1 MAEDDIR
8 LKDALIGIAAI
19 IAMDVLL
26 AVTVFVMLKAGLAT
40 RGLGT
45 IMPVALALSVVV
57 PTAALV
63 YYLKRRGICLGFLP
77 LGRRGWHLLLWQV
90 PFAIF
95 AAGVAAAIVG
105 PLLGLSPSENTSAA
119 DGRGVMVVVSLACYL
134 LLAPLVEEI
143 VFRRLLMGYLDRIV
157 PAFASVILSSL
168 LFGVAHIAPPV
179 MLYATFL
186 GMGCALVTRFHN
198 SLRAGFIVHLVNNV
212 AVQLIAVSAL

>member
-26 AVTVFVMLKAGLAT
+26 VVTVFVMMKSGLAAG
-40 RGLGT
+40 GLGT
-45 IMPVALALSVVV
+45 IMPAALALSVAV

-63 YYLKRRGICLGFLP
+63 YYLKHRGISLGFLP
-77 LGRRGWHLLLWQV
+77 LGRRGWHLLWQV
-90 PFAIF
+90 PLVIL
-95 AAGVAAAIVG
+95 AAGVAAAMVG
-105 PLLGLSPSENTSAA
+105 PLLGLSPSDNTSAA

-134 LLAPLVEEI
+134 LLAPLAEEI
-143 VFRRLLMGYLDRIV
+143 VFRRLLMGYLDRSV

-179 MLYATFL
+179 IVYATFL

>member
-8 LKDALIGIAAI
+8 LKDALIGIAVT

-26 AVTVFVMLKAGLAT
+26 VVTVFVMMKSGLAAG
-40 RGLGT
+40 GLGT
-45 IMPVALALSVVV
+45 IMPAALALSVVV

-63 YYLKRRGICLGFLP
+63 YYLKRRGISLGFLP
-77 LGRRGWHLLLWQV
+77 LGRRGWHLLWQV
-90 PFAIF
+90 PLVIL

-105 PLLGLSPSENTSAA
+105 PLLGLSPSESTSAA

-134 LLAPLVEEI
+134 LLAPLAEEI
-143 VFRRLLMGYLDRIV
+143 VFRRLLMGYLDRRV

-168 LFGVAHIAPPV
+168 IFGVVHIAPPV
-179 MLYATFL
+179 IVYATFL

>member
-1 MAEDDIR
+1 MAVDNIR

-26 AVTVFVMLKAGLAT
+26 VVTVFVMMEAGLAT

-45 IMPVALALSVVV
+45 ILPAGLALSVVV

-63 YYLKRRGICLGFLP
+63 YYLKRRGISLGFLP
-77 LGRRGWHLLLWQV
+77 LGRRGWHLLWQV
-90 PFAIF
+90 PLAILV
-95 AAGVAAAIVG
+95 AGIAAAIVG
-105 PLLGLSPSENTSAA
+105 PLMGISPSENTSAA

-143 VFRRLLMGYLDRIV
+143 VFRRLLMGYLDRSV

-168 LFGVAHIAPPV
+168 IFGLAHIAPPV
-179 MLYATFL
+179 MVYATFI

-198 SLRAGFIVHLVNNV
+198 SLRAGFVLHLVNNV
-212 AVQLIAVSAL
+212 VVQLIAISAL

>member
-8 LKDALIGIAAI
+8 LKDALIGIVAI
-19 IAMDVLL
+19 VAMDVLL
-26 AVTVFVMLKAGLAT
+26 VVTVFVMLKAGLAT

-63 YYLKRRGICLGFLP
+63 YYLKRRGISLGFLP
-77 LGRRGWHLLLWQV
+77 LGRRGWHLLWQV
-90 PFAIF
+90 PLAIF
-95 AAGVAAAIVG
+95 VAGVAAAIVG

-119 DGRGVMVVVSLACYL
+119 DGRGMMVVISLACYL
-134 LLAPLVEEI
+134 FLAPLIEEI
-143 VFRRLLMGYLDRIV
+143 VFRRLLMGYLDRSV

-168 LFGVAHIAPPV
+168 LFGLSHIAPPV
-179 MLYATFL
+179 MVYATFL

-212 AVQLIAVSAL
+212 VVQLIAVSAL

>member
-8 LKDALIGIAAI
+8 LKDALIGIVAI
-19 IAMDVLL
+19 SAMDVLL
-26 AVTVFVMLKAGLAT
+26 VVTVFVMMKSGLAAG
-40 RGLGT
+40 GLGT
-45 IMPVALALSVVV
+45 IMPAALALSVAV

-63 YYLKRRGICLGFLP
+63 YYLKHRGIGLGFLP
-77 LGRRGWHLLLWQV
+77 LGRRGWHLLWQV
-90 PFAIF
+90 PLVIL

-105 PLLGLSPSENTSAA
+105 PLLGISPSDNTSAA

-134 LLAPLVEEI
+134 LLAPLAEEI
-143 VFRRLLMGYLDRIV
+143 VFRRLLMGYLDRSV

-179 MLYATFL
+179 IVYATFL

-212 AVQLIAVSAL
+212 VVQLIAVSAL

>member
-8 LKDALIGIAAI
+8 LKDALIGIVAI
-19 IAMDVLL
+19 SAMDVLL
-26 AVTVFVMLKAGLAT
+26 VVTVFVMMKSGLAAG
-40 RGLGT
+40 GLGT
-45 IMPVALALSVVV
+45 IMPAALALSVAV

-63 YYLKRRGICLGFLP
+63 YYLKHRGIGLGFLP
-77 LGRRGWHLLLWQV
+77 LGRRGWHLLWQV
-90 PFAIF
+90 TLVIL

-105 PLLGLSPSENTSAA
+105 PLLGISPSDNTSAA

-134 LLAPLVEEI
+134 LLAPLAEEI
-143 VFRRLLMGYLDRIV
+143 VFRRLLMGYLDRSV

-179 MLYATFL
+179 IVYATFL

-212 AVQLIAVSAL
+212 VVQLIAVSAL

>member
-8 LKDALIGIAAI
+8 LKDALIGIVAI
-19 IAMDVLL
+19 SAMDVLL
-26 AVTVFVMLKAGLAT
+26 VVTVFVMMKSGLAAG
-40 RGLGT
+40 GLGT
-45 IMPVALALSVVV
+45 IMPAALALSVAV

-63 YYLKRRGICLGFLP
+63 YYLKHRGIGLGFLP
-77 LGRRGWHLLLWQV
+77 LGRRGWHLLWQV
-90 PFAIF
+90 PLVIL

-105 PLLGLSPSENTSAA
+105 PLLGISPSDNTSAA

-134 LLAPLVEEI
+134 LLAPLAEEI
-143 VFRRLLMGYLDRIV
+143 VFRRLLMGYLDRRV

-168 LFGVAHIAPPV
+168 IFGVVHIAPPV
-179 MLYATFL
+179 IVYATFL

-212 AVQLIAVSAL
+212 VVQLIAVSAL

>member
-8 LKDALIGIAAI
+8 LKDALIGIVAI
-19 IAMDVLL
+19 SAMDVLL
-26 AVTVFVMLKAGLAT
+26 VVTVFVMMKSGLAAG
-40 RGLGT
+40 GLGT
-45 IMPVALALSVVV
+45 IMPAALALSVAV
-57 PTAALV
+57 PTAALM
-63 YYLKRRGICLGFLP
+63 YYLKHRGIGLGFLP
-77 LGRRGWHLLLWQV
+77 LGRRGWHLLWQV
-90 PFAIF
+90 PLVIL

-105 PLLGLSPSENTSAA
+105 PLLGISPSDNTSAA

-134 LLAPLVEEI
+134 LLAPLAEEI
-143 VFRRLLMGYLDRIV
+143 VFRRLLMGYLDRSV

-179 MLYATFL
+179 IVYATFL

-212 AVQLIAVSAL
+212 VVQLIAVSAL

>member
-1 MAEDDIR
+1 MAEDNIR
-8 LKDALIGIAAI
+8 LKDALIGIVAI
-19 IAMDVLL
+19 SAMDVLL
-26 AVTVFVMLKAGLAT
+26 VVTVFVMMKSGLAAG
-40 RGLGT
+40 GLGT
-45 IMPVALALSVVV
+45 IMPAALALSVVV

-63 YYLKRRGICLGFLP
+63 YYLKHRGISLGFLP
-77 LGRRGWHLLLWQV
+77 LGRRGWHLLWQV
-90 PFAIF
+90 PLVIL

-105 PLLGLSPSENTSAA
+105 PLLGLSPSESTSAA

-134 LLAPLVEEI
+134 LLAPLAEEI
-143 VFRRLLMGYLDRIV
+143 VFRRLLMGYLDRRV

-168 LFGVAHIAPPV
+168 IFGVVHIAPPV
-179 MLYATFL
+179 IVYATFL

>member
-8 LKDALIGIAAI
+8 LKDTLIGIAAI

-26 AVTVFVMLKAGLAT
+26 VVTVFVMMKSGLAAG
-40 RGLGT
+40 GLGT
-45 IMPVALALSVVV
+45 IMPAALALSVVV
-57 PTAALV
+57 PTVALV
-63 YYLKRRGICLGFLP
+63 YYLKHRGISLGFLP
-77 LGRRGWHLLLWQV
+77 LGRRGWHLLWQV
-90 PFAIF
+90 PLVIL

-105 PLLGLSPSENTSAA
+105 PLLGLSPSESTSAA

-134 LLAPLVEEI
+134 LLAPLAEEI
-143 VFRRLLMGYLDRIV
+143 VFRRLLMGYLDRSV
-157 PAFASVILSSL
+157 PAFASVLLSSL
-168 LFGVAHIAPPV
+168 VFGVAHIAPPV
-179 MLYATFL
+179 MVYATFL

>member
-1 MAEDDIR
+1 MAEDNIR
-8 LKDALIGIAAI
+8 LKDALIGIVAI

-26 AVTVFVMLKAGLAT
+26 VVTVFVMMKSGLAAG
-40 RGLGT
+40 GLGT
-45 IMPVALALSVVV
+45 IMPAALALSVAV

-63 YYLKRRGICLGFLP
+63 YYLKHRGISLGFLP
-77 LGRRGWHLLLWQV
+77 LGRRGWHLLWQV
-90 PFAIF
+90 PLVIL

-105 PLLGLSPSENTSAA
+105 PLLGLSPSESTSAA

-134 LLAPLVEEI
+134 LLAPLAEEI
-143 VFRRLLMGYLDRIV
+143 VFRRLLMGYLDRSV

-168 LFGVAHIAPPV
+168 LFGLVHIAPPV
-179 MLYATFL
+179 MVYATFL

>member
-1 MAEDDIR
+1 MVKDNIR

-26 AVTVFVMLKAGLAT
+26 VVTVFVMMKAGLAT

-45 IMPVALALSVVV
+45 ILPAGLALSVVV

-63 YYLKRRGICLGFLP
+63 YYLKRRGISLGFLP
-77 LGRRGWHLLLWQV
+77 LGRRGWHLLWQV
-90 PFAIF
+90 PLAILV
-95 AAGVAAAIVG
+95 AGIAAAIVG
-105 PLLGLSPSENTSAA
+105 PLMGISPSENTSAA

-143 VFRRLLMGYLDRIV
+143 VFRRLLMGYLDRSV

-168 LFGVAHIAPPV
+168 IFGLAHIAPPV
-179 MLYATFL
+179 MVYATFI

-198 SLRAGFIVHLVNNV
+198 SLRAGFVLHLVNNV
-212 AVQLIAVSAL
+212 VVQLIAISAL

>member
-8 LKDALIGIAAI
+8 LKDALIGIVAI
-19 IAMDVLL
+19 SAMDVLL
-26 AVTVFVMLKAGLAT
+26 VVTVFVMMKSGLAAG
-40 RGLGT
+40 GLGT
-45 IMPVALALSVVV
+45 IMPAALALSVAV

-63 YYLKRRGICLGFLP
+63 YYLKHRGIGLGFLP
-77 LGRRGWHLLLWQV
+77 LGRRGWHLLWQV
-90 PFAIF
+90 PLVIL

-105 PLLGLSPSENTSAA
+105 PLLGISPSDNTSVA

-134 LLAPLVEEI
+134 LLAPLAEEI
-143 VFRRLLMGYLDRIV
+143 VFRRLLMGYLDRSV

-179 MLYATFL
+179 IVYATFL

-212 AVQLIAVSAL
+212 VVQLIAVSAL

>member
-8 LKDALIGIAAI
+8 LKDALIGIVAI
-19 IAMDVLL
+19 SAMDVLL
-26 AVTVFVMLKAGLAT
+26 VVTVFVMMKSGLAAG
-40 RGLGT
+40 GLGT
-45 IMPVALALSVVV
+45 IMPAALALSVAV
-57 PTAALV
+57 PTAALM
-63 YYLKRRGICLGFLP
+63 YYLKHRGIGLGFLP
-77 LGRRGWHLLLWQV
+77 LGRRGWHLLWQV
-90 PFAIF
+90 PLVIL

-105 PLLGLSPSENTSAA
+105 PLLGISPSDNTSAA

-134 LLAPLVEEI
+134 LLAPLAEEI
-143 VFRRLLMGYLDRIV
+143 VFRRLLMGYLDRSV

-179 MLYATFL
+179 IVYATFL

-198 SLRAGFIVHLVNNV
+198 SLRAGFIVPLVNNV

>member
-1 MAEDDIR
+1 MVKDNIR

-19 IAMDVLL
+19 IALDVLL
-26 AVTVFVMLKAGLAT
+26 VVTVFVMMEAGLAT

-45 IMPVALALSVVV
+45 ILPAGLALSVVV

-63 YYLKRRGICLGFLP
+63 YYLKRRGISLGFLP
-77 LGRRGWHLLLWQV
+77 LGRRGWHLLWQV
-90 PFAIF
+90 PLAILV
-95 AAGVAAAIVG
+95 AGIAAAIVG
-105 PLLGLSPSENTSAA
+105 PLMGISPSENTSAA

-143 VFRRLLMGYLDRIV
+143 VFRRLLMGYLDRSV

-168 LFGVAHIAPPV
+168 IFGLAHIAPPV
-179 MLYATFL
+179 MVYATFI

-198 SLRAGFIVHLVNNV
+198 SLRAGFVLHLVNNV
-212 AVQLIAVSAL
+212 VVQLIAISAL

>member
-8 LKDALIGIAAI
+8 LKDALIGIVAI
-19 IAMDVLL
+19 SAMDVLL
-26 AVTVFVMLKAGLAT
+26 VVTVFVMMKSGLAAG
-40 RGLGT
+40 GLGT
-45 IMPVALALSVVV
+45 IMPAALALSVAV
-57 PTAALV
+57 PTAALM
-63 YYLKRRGICLGFLP
+63 YYLKHRGIGLGFLP
-77 LGRRGWHLLLWQV
+77 LGRRGWHLLWQV
-90 PFAIF
+90 PLVIL

-105 PLLGLSPSENTSAA
+105 PLLGISPSDNTSAA

-134 LLAPLVEEI
+134 LLAPLAEEI
-143 VFRRLLMGYLDRIV
+143 VFRRLLMGYLDRSV

-179 MLYATFL
+179 IVYATFL

>member
-8 LKDALIGIAAI
+8 LKDVLIGIVAI
-19 IAMDVLL
+19 VAMDVLL
-26 AVTVFVMLKAGLAT
+26 VVTVFVMLKAGLAT

-63 YYLKRRGICLGFLP
+63 YYLKRRGISLGFLP
-77 LGRRGWHLLLWQV
+77 LGRRGWHLLWQV
-90 PFAIF
+90 PLAIF
-95 AAGVAAAIVG
+95 VAGVAAAIVG

-119 DGRGVMVVVSLACYL
+119 DGRGMMVVISLACYL
-134 LLAPLVEEI
+134 FLAPLIEEI
-143 VFRRLLMGYLDRIV
+143 VFRRLLMGYLDRSV

-168 LFGVAHIAPPV
+168 LFGLSHIAPPV
-179 MLYATFL
+179 MVYATFL

-212 AVQLIAVSAL
+212 VVQLIAVSAL

>member
-8 LKDALIGIAAI
+8 LKDALIGIVAI
-19 IAMDVLL
+19 SAMDVLL
-26 AVTVFVMLKAGLAT
+26 VVTVFVMMKSGLAAG
-40 RGLGT
+40 GLGT
-45 IMPVALALSVVV
+45 IMPAALALSVAV

-63 YYLKRRGICLGFLP
+63 YYLKHRGIGLGFLP
-77 LGRRGWHLLLWQV
+77 LGRRGWHLLWQV
-90 PFAIF
+90 PLVIL

-105 PLLGLSPSENTSAA
+105 PLLGISPSDNTSAA
-119 DGRGVMVVVSLACYL
+119 DGRGVMVGVSLACYL
-134 LLAPLVEEI
+134 LLAPLAEEI
-143 VFRRLLMGYLDRIV
+143 VFRRLLMGYLDRSV

-179 MLYATFL
+179 IVYATFL

-212 AVQLIAVSAL
+212 VVQLIAVSAL

>member
-8 LKDALIGIAAI
+8 LKDALIGIVAI
-19 IAMDVLL
+19 VAMDVLL
-26 AVTVFVMLKAGLAT
+26 VVTVFVMLKAGLAT

-63 YYLKRRGICLGFLP
+63 YYLKRRGISLGFLP
-77 LGRRGWHLLLWQV
+77 LGRRGWHLLWQV
-90 PFAIF
+90 PLAIF
-95 AAGVAAAIVG
+95 VAGVAAAIVG

-119 DGRGVMVVVSLACYL
+119 DGRGMMVVISLACYL
-134 LLAPLVEEI
+134 FLAPLVEEI
-143 VFRRLLMGYLDRIV
+143 VFRRLLMGYLDRSV

-168 LFGVAHIAPPV
+168 LFGLSHIAPPV
-179 MLYATFL
+179 MVYATFL

-212 AVQLIAVSAL
+212 VVQLIAVSAL

>member
-1 MAEDDIR
+1 MVKDNIR

-26 AVTVFVMLKAGLAT
+26 VVTVFVMMEAGLAT

-45 IMPVALALSVVV
+45 ILPAGLALSVVV

-63 YYLKRRGICLGFLP
+63 YYLKRRGISLGFLP
-77 LGRRGWHLLLWQV
+77 LGRRGWHLLWQV
-90 PFAIF
+90 PLAILV
-95 AAGVAAAIVG
+95 AGIAAAIVG
-105 PLLGLSPSENTSAA
+105 PLMGISPSENTSAA

-143 VFRRLLMGYLDRIV
+143 VFRRLLMRYLDRSV

-168 LFGVAHIAPPV
+168 IFGLAHIAPPV
-179 MLYATFL
+179 MVYATFI

-198 SLRAGFIVHLVNNV
+198 SLRAGFVLHLVNNV
-212 AVQLIAVSAL
+212 VVQLIAISAL

>member
-8 LKDALIGIAAI
+8 LKDALIGIVAI
-19 IAMDVLL
+19 SAMDVLL
-26 AVTVFVMLKAGLAT
+26 VVTVFVMMKSGLAAG
-40 RGLGT
+40 GLGT
-45 IMPVALALSVVV
+45 IMPAALALSVAV

-63 YYLKRRGICLGFLP
+63 YYLKHRGIGLGFLR
-77 LGRRGWHLLLWQV
+77 LGGRGWHWLWQV
-90 PFAIF
+90 PLVIL

-105 PLLGLSPSENTSAA
+105 PLLGISPSDNTSAA

-134 LLAPLVEEI
+134 LLAPLAEEI
-143 VFRRLLMGYLDRIV
+143 VFRRLLMGYLDRSV

-179 MLYATFL
+179 IVYATFL

-212 AVQLIAVSAL
+212 VVQLIAVSAL

>member
-1 MAEDDIR
+1 MAVDNIR
-8 LKDALIGIAAI
+8 LKDALIGIAAV

-26 AVTVFVMLKAGLAT
+26 VATVFVMMKAGLT
-40 RGLGT
+40 TGGLGT
-45 IMPVALALSVVV
+45 IMPIALVLSVVV
-57 PTAALV
+57 PTAGLV
-63 YYLKRRGICLGFLP
+63 YYLKQRGISLGFLP
-77 LGRRGWHLLLWQV
+77 LGRRGWHLLWQV
-90 PFAIF
+90 PLAIF
-95 AAGVAAAIVG
+95 VAGVAAAIVG
-105 PLLGLSPSENTSAA
+105 PLFGLSPSENTSAA

-143 VFRRLLMGYLDRIV
+143 VFRRLLMGYLDQSV

-168 LFGVAHIAPPV
+168 IFGVAHIAPPV
-179 MLYATFL
+179 IVYATFL

>member
-1 MAEDDIR
+1 MVKDNIR

-26 AVTVFVMLKAGLAT
+26 AVTVFVMMEAGLAT

-45 IMPVALALSVVV
+45 ILPAGLALSVVV

-63 YYLKRRGICLGFLP
+63 YYLKRRGISLGFLP
-77 LGRRGWHLLLWQV
+77 LGRRGWHLLWQV
-90 PFAIF
+90 PLAILV
-95 AAGVAAAIVG
+95 AGIAAAIVG
-105 PLLGLSPSENTSAA
+105 PLMGISPSENTSAA

-143 VFRRLLMGYLDRIV
+143 VFRRLLMGYLDRSV

-168 LFGVAHIAPPV
+168 IFGLAHIAPPV
-179 MLYATFL
+179 MVYATFI

-198 SLRAGFIVHLVNNV
+198 SLRAGFVLHLVNNV
-212 AVQLIAVSAL
+212 VVQLIAISAL

>member
-1 MAEDDIR
+1 MVKDNIR

-26 AVTVFVMLKAGLAT
+26 VVTVFVMMEAGLAT

-45 IMPVALALSVVV
+45 ILPAGLALSVVV

-63 YYLKRRGICLGFLP
+63 YYLKRRGISLGFLP
-77 LGRRGWHLLLWQV
+77 LGRRGWHLLWQV
-90 PFAIF
+90 PLAILV
-95 AAGVAAAIVG
+95 AGIAAAIVG
-105 PLLGLSPSENTSAA
+105 PLMGISPSENTSAA

-143 VFRRLLMGYLDRIV
+143 VFRRLLMGYLDRSV

-168 LFGVAHIAPPV
+168 IFGLAHIAPPV
-179 MLYATFL
+179 MVYATFI

-198 SLRAGFIVHLVNNV
+198 SLRGV
-212 AVQLIAVSAL
+212 ARKLWTRSGAT